1 MKNIQSI
8 TVDVVPGLIS
18 QPTVNVIKG
27 DSETRYIDIT
37 VLNNGEP
44 LELEDDVTVSYVY
57 AKPDCTQV
65 INPATISGN
74 VVTVA
79 LSDQCLTVA
88 GLCSCEIQFYRGGQQ
103 LTTAMFKVSVCPGVY
118 DADAMESSDE
128 YLSLSKITADAVEAT
143 TNAQQAADDANSA
156 ADNANQA
163 ADNANNA
170 AKKAEQAAD
179 NVKDGTTYI
188 PNVSAEGIISWANEQ
203 GLENPDPVNIK
214 GPQGEPGRPGTDG
227 QAATIQVG
235 VVTTLE
241 PGQPAT
247 VTNTGTDTAAIL
259 DFGVPRGEDG
269 SGGDTIIVTAT
280 GTTIQLTDSS
290 DRPLQGLTIYG
301 KSQQV
306 QTTGAQLLAAPE
318 EQVEG
323 TTSYHY
329 VNGILSTTGA
339 GDDVAT
345 TFSGKFVLPAGTY
358 TFSGEAKETQ
368 YTTISLVDSS
378 GTSIT
383 TGGNLSFATN
393 TKSEKEI
400 VLTEEKTVF
409 LKVWTNTAATDAN
422 NTIKLMLNAGS
433 SAQPW
438 EEYFNEI
445 PSPTPEYPQKI
456 HHVGDSGSIT
466 ITVDDDSTSTQ
477 PLVVDT
483 TGGLPGIPVASGG
496 NVTIE
501 GQQYISETIQLY
513 SDGTG
518 KRVSPVKTIVL
529 DGSETYSVNASSTN
543 TTRFYISVADIK
555 SSLAPAL
562 CSHAKYKEIWGG
574 DEVGFYLSSNY
585 IVFRMPKAVVG
596 ETKDSVQKWIAS
608 QHSAGTPLTVIYQIA
623 TPTESELEK
632 GEAPNVQS
640 VHTYYSDTNIE
651 NDSDTHMD
659 VRYVADTKL
668 YIDNHS
674 GGGTS
679 YKIGDGLKLEG
690 NKLSVDTATE
700 VERDNTKP
708 VTSAAVY
715 AQIGNIAALLAEI

>member
-1 MKNIQSI
+1 MKNTQSI
-8 TVDVVPGLIS
+8 TVDVVPGLIT
-18 QPTVNVIKG
+18 PPKANVIKG
-27 DSETRYIDIT
+27 DSKTRYIDVT

-44 LELEDDVTVSYVY
+44 LELEDDVTISYIY
-57 AKPDCTQV
+57 LKPDCTQV

-74 VVTVA
+74 VVTIE

-88 GLCSCEIQFYRGGQQ
+88 GLCSCEIQFYKGSQQ
-103 LTTAMFKVSVCPGVY
+103 LTSAMFKVSVHPGVY
-118 DADAMESSDE
+118 DANALESSDE
-128 YLSLSKITADAVEAT
+128 YLSLSKAT
-143 TNAQQAADDANSA
+143 NNAEEAADKA
-156 ADNANQA
+156 
-163 ADNANNA
+163 NA
-170 AKKAEQAAD
+170 AAEKANQAAD
-179 NVKDGTTYI
+179 NVKDGATYI

-214 GPQGEPGRPGTDG
+214 GPQGEPGQPGADG

-259 DFGVPRGEDG
+259 DFGIPRGEG
-269 SGGDTIIVTAT
+269 GTGGGDTIIVTAT

-318 EQVEG
+318 EQIEG
-323 TTSYHY
+323 TTCYHY
-329 VNGILSTTGA
+329 KNGILTTSGA

-345 TFSGKFVLPAGTY
+345 TFSGKFILPAGTY

-700 VERDNTKP
+700 VEQDNTKP